1 MEKSTGVLSKNT
13 ANLVR
18 ENKANKNQGIDV
30 LRGSEIHVNM
40 YVYWEKFVVLL
51 FIQFISGNFR
61 YIK

>member
-40 YVYWEKFVVLL
+40 YVYWETFVVLL